1 MCLDPDLASC
11 LDDSE
16 VGRSLGPR
24 IWIERLEVSVDIIVF
39 IRKLACSGF
48 GDRLGGQVRG
58 TGYMDVVKVPAV
70 SCLAA
75 SEAFDQSYC

>member
-11 LDDSE
+11 HDDSE
-16 VGRSLGPR
+16 IGRSLGPS
-24 IWIERLEVSVDIIVF
+24 IWIERLEVGVDIIVF

-58 TGYMDVVKVPAV
+58 TGYMDVVKVPVV
-70 SCLAA
+70 SGLAA
-75 SEAFDQSYC
+75 SEAFNESYC